1 VTGALLTVYEYLPWL
16 CGIPEP
22 RRSRQALMA
31 MKAFIDD
38 SGHHGKS
45 IHLLAGFM
53 ARNAGWDSFSA
64 AWQSVLSRHGLPY
77 FKANEAFN
85 LNGCFSGWNADRRDE
100 VTAIL
105 AHIIYENVL
114 VGISSSVF
122 LSDYKTPIEGRIAPA
137 FDNPYIFLYFNV
149 MYSAFKWQIDNEICE
164 STDFIYDEQ
173 LHEKSKIADLFTR
186 FRNNIPSPFRKM
198 LGSRPIYADDKLV
211 LPIQAADFLAW
222 FRHRTYQQIENDSLL
237 NTSAFS
243 ILEKIP
249 HEETRLTGERLKNS
263 SRLLMREAASQ
274 QVIYPYQIKQMIE
287 KTDLWLTINNLE
299 AIQAAR
305 LGDVVDL
312 VAIPAKQMKRFRL
325 VDKCP
330 QHDTPHLHRK
340 AGDGCLL
347 EVTSSLAPES

>member
-1 VTGALLTVYEYLPWL
+1 
-16 CGIPEP
+16 
-22 RRSRQALMA
+22 MA

-122 LSDYKTPIEGRIAPA
+122 LSDYKTPIEGRI
-137 FDNPYIFLYFNV
+137 
-149 MYSAFKWQIDNEICE
+149 
-164 STDFIYDEQ
+164 EQ

-198 LGSRPIYADDKLV
+198 L
-211 LPIQAADFLAW
+211 
-222 FRHRTYQQIENDSLL
+222 
-237 NTSAFS
+237 
-243 ILEKIP
+243 
-249 HEETRLTGERLKNS
+249 
-263 SRLLMREAASQ
+263 
-274 QVIYPYQIKQMIE
+274 IKANI
-287 KTDLWLTINNLE
+287 
-299 AIQAAR
+299 R
-305 LGDVVDL
+305 G
-312 VAIPAKQMKRFRL
+312 
-325 VDKCP
+325 
-330 QHDTPHLHRK
+330 
-340 AGDGCLL
+340 
-347 EVTSSLAPES
+347 